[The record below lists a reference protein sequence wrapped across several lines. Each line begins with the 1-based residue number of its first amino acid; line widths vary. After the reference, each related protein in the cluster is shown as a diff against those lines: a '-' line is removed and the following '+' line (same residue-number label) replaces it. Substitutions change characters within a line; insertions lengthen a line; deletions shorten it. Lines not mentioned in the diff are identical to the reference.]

1 MIARKSAS
9 TWQRCCT
16 EGGGGGI
23 GAMDATM
30 RTGGNRD
37 GILGVP
43 RAPDTAVQLC
53 GTIHGSAG
61 AADEHDVI
69 RNIVL
74 LRGLTY
80 NHRAIGIADEDVL
93 SPRKALPQGALEA
106 A

>member
-1 MIARKSAS
+1 MQLRSSIRGGAR
-9 TWQRCCT
+9 
-16 EGGGGGI
+16 
-23 GAMDATM
+23 
-30 RTGGNRD
+30 
-37 GILGVP
+37 
-43 RAPDTAVQLC
+43 
-53 GTIHGSAG
+53 

-93 SPRKALPQGALEA
+93 SPGKALPQGALEA